1 MKAIT
6 ELGTPEAISRH
17 MMATFENLVPACKA
31 HGDSRYLRLITGE
44 AHPLGNFVFIEE
56 ADDQDAVR
64 AALSELTDVNEPRA
78 ILFPV
83 ETNDDINQIVADNG
97 YQGPARMPLMA
108 VNIANLAETPVPNGY
123 EFAEFTSADEA
134 EWVQAMADGY
144 PIPRGL
150 AEIFAPSSCAKHGGD
165 NVKFYGIKK
174 DGKVV
179 ATSMLYC
186 TNGLAGIYCVA
197 TIPEERGK
205 GLGALVTAE
214 PLRRSGYQVGVLQ
227 SSEMGY
233 PVYQRLGF
241 EDLGGMSFY
250 FQV

>member
-1 MKAIT
+1 MKTIND
-6 ELGTPEAISRH
+6 LGNGRAISHH
-17 MMATFENLVPACKA
+17 MVATFGNLVPLCKE
-31 HGDSRYLRLITGE
+31 HGDPRYLRLITGE
-44 AHPLGNFVFIEE
+44 AHPLGNFVFIEQP
-56 ADDQDAVR
+56 DDLASVQ
-64 AALSELTDVNEPRA
+64 AALDELAEVTAPKAV
-78 ILFPV
+78 LFPV
-83 ETNDDINQIVADNG
+83 ETTEAINKLVADRG
-97 YQGPARMPLMA
+97 FQGPARMPLMA
-108 VNIANLAETPVPNGY
+108 VNVEQLAETPVPDGY
-123 EFAEFTSADEA
+123 EFVEFTASDESG
-134 EWVQAMADGY
+134 WVQAMADGY
-144 PIPRGL
+144 PIPPGL
-150 AEIFAPSSCAKHGGD
+150 AEIFAPSKCKPHGGPE
-165 NVKFYGIKK
+165 VRFFGAKR
-174 DGKVV
+174 DGNVV

-241 EDLGGMSFY
+241 EDLGGMSFF